1 MPVILVVDDDD
12 ALRESMAETLAD
24 LGFQAEQAVDGE
36 AALRR
41 LARGHIDA
49 VLLDLRMPG
58 LDGLEVLRRIRAHQ
72 GGPPVPVAVLTA
84 VATASNTIEAMRLGA
99 VDHLTKP
106 VGRDDLAGLV
116 ARMLPTRAAPAGAA
130 ASGEDDLVGA
140 SPAMREVQKAI
151 GMLADSDATVL
162 VTGETGTGKEV
173 VAQAIHR
180 HGRRAAKPFVAVN
193 CAAIPSELLESQLF
207 GHARGA
213 FTGAV
218 GDRVGSF
225 READRGTLFLDE
237 IGDMSLSMQAKL
249 LRVLQDR
256 VVMPVGGRA
265 VPIDVRIIAAT
276 HRDLLSLV
284 QEGRFRKDLY
294 YRLRVVP
301 VQLPV
306 LRERLS
312 DIVQLADHFLAK
324 AAGSGSPKRLSPD
337 AASLLLAHP
346 WPGNVRELRN
356 AMERA
361 AALSRS
367 HIIAAQDLGSLAGA
381 TSGGRLTD
389 AATSTNWL
397 EGDLPTALARL
408 ERAMIENAL
417 AAANGNRTVAA
428 RRLNIHRQMLYEKIR
443 RFDLGPSASQTDDVG
458 LTDTDGTAI
467 PTKS

>member
-12 ALRESMAETLAD
+12 GLRESMAETLAD
-24 LGFQAEQAVDGE
+24 LGCQVEQAADGE
-36 AALRR
+36 RALRR
-41 LARGHIDA
+41 LARGRIDA

-58 LDGLEVLRRIRAHQ
+58 LDGLEVLRRMRSQQ
-72 GGPPVPVAVLTA
+72 GAGPPVPVAVLTA
-84 VATASNTIEAMRLGA
+84 VATAGNTIEAMRLGA

-106 VGRDDLAGLV
+106 VGRGDLAALIG
-116 ARMLPTRAAPAGAA
+116 RMLPGSGPAPAGAA
-130 ASGEDDLVGA
+130 VSAEDDLVGA

-180 HGRRAAKPFVAVN
+180 HGRRAPKPFVAVN

-218 GDRVGSF
+218 GDRLGSF

-237 IGDMSLSMQAKL
+237 IGDMSLPMQAKL
-249 LRVLQDR
+249 LRVLQER
-256 VVMPVGGRA
+256 VVMPVGGRG
-265 VPIDVRIIAAT
+265 VPVDVRIIAAT

-284 QEGRFRKDLY
+284 HEGRFREDLF

-301 VQLPV
+301 VHLPA

-324 AAGSGSPKRLSPD
+324 ATASAMAKRLSPE
-337 AASLLLAHP
+337 AAVLLLAHP

-361 AALSRS
+361 AALARS
-367 HIIAAQDLGSLAGA
+367 HVVTAEDLAF
-381 TSGGRLTD
+381 LTPHAKAEDSHAD
-389 AATSTNWL
+389 AATSASWL
-397 EGDLPTALARL
+397 DGDLPTAVARL
-408 ERAMIENAL
+408 ERAMIQKAL
-417 AAANGNRTVAA
+417 AAANGNRAEAA

-443 RFDLGPSASQTDDVG
+443 RFDLGASANQTDDVG
-458 LTDTDGTAI
+458 AADTLNPG
-467 PTKS
+467 K